1 MRVSDIV
8 YLSPIKLNTWQTNRT
23 IASLSVLYNFLLR
36 KQCSIHWSQLR
47 FALQWANASFN
58 WNWMAF
64 SGKRF
69 FTSLLGPAT
78 QNTHKCNNFR
88 DRAQNNNRLH
98 PTPAYNSPLLLSLSV
113 SHLYRLN
120 GARLNVQN
128 PLSGSTETDVEIQR
142 REKKKKNFF
151 LHANAA
157 GMSRLIRPLTIRTTP
172 ETLPVNGSSVHV
184 TFRVSALSLLIICE
198 QTFVD
203 RNVFQSIISKS
214 IFFTLGLLK
223 LTWNFFACIRLYCTS
238 CRQITRFR
246 IFFTL
251 RLKSG
256 F

>member
-1 MRVSDIV
+1 MFLFQCMVPYIMRVSDIV

-23 IASLSVLYNFLLR
+23 IASLSVLYYFLLR

-142 REKKKKNFF
+142 REKKKKFFSSRQCSRNVEAHSSSHNPDHTRNSSREWLISPRHFPSLSSLSPHNMWANLRRPKCFPVHNLKINFF
-151 LHANAA
+151 HI
-157 GMSRLIRPLTIRTTP
+157 GTVKI
-172 ETLPVNGSSVHV
+172 
-184 TFRVSALSLLIICE
+184 
-198 QTFVD
+198 D
-203 RNVFQSIISKS
+203 
-214 IFFTLGLLK
+214 LK
-223 LTWNFFACIRLYCTS
+223 LFCMYPLVLY
-238 CRQITRFR
+238 I
-246 IFFTL
+246 L
-251 RLKSG
+251 
-256 F
+256 